1 MAAALPTGLVSF
13 LLTDVEGST
22 RLWERDR
29 RGMAASLALHDEIM
43 RSAVAA
49 RGGHV
54 FSTAGDA
61 FAVAFGSAAG
71 AVSAAVDIQRALGA
85 AQWPGPLLRVRIGI
99 HTGDAEERDGDY
111 FGPALNRAAR
121 IMSAGHGG
129 QILLSSVTAS
139 ECGGEVSLRDLGTHR
154 LKDLEEPERV
164 FEVRHPDLPRIDRPI
179 RTLDVRRHNLPDYLT
194 SFVGRDGQ
202 IERLDA
208 ELSSHRLVVL
218 TGVGGTGKTRL
229 AVEALRRRIEAFP
242 DGAWLIELAPVGNPD
257 LIVTVIGE
265 TWGLRPG
272 EGATIEDVVTRYLWS
287 RDLVLVVDN
296 CEHVLDGAAA
306 AVKLILDACPHV
318 RIVATSRESLGIPGE
333 ATVPVPSLG
342 LPEPDAPAESE
353 AVRLF
358 LDRARGVRP
367 GFRPSDGDLAAI
379 TRICR
384 RIDGIPLGLELAAA
398 RLRSL
403 SPAELAARLDDSFR
417 ILSRSAKTALPRQRT
432 LQATIDWSHDL
443 LTPPERVLFRRLAM
457 FLGGFDL
464 AAAEAVCSGDG
475 VEDREVV
482 DLLDSLVDK
491 SLVVPAHQPSGTT
504 RFRLLEPI
512 RQYAQERLAAEGESE
527 AIAAAHA
534 EHYAAFVAEAAPH
547 TRGPDQMAWERRLD
561 LEYDNIRGAFESMLE
576 SGRVERYLET
586 GFHLFLYWM
595 HLGMHL
601 EGIETLLAG
610 IDAAAEDADVGTLLK
625 AWFCVVGLGAEIT
638 DPKAIDHGR
647 RMVEV
652 ARSTGDPNAIGR
664 AEMQL
669 GAAIRHSTTDPEYLE
684 HLEEGRRLLDAHPEP
699 SWWEPAWEKALLN
712 LIFAAYFPA
721 EDPRLREHV
730 DTALELFEQV
740 GDRALLAAALGD
752 SGGLWGRADEAWLM
766 GNMRRSVEILA
777 ELEVPYW
784 YGHALMGLGAFL
796 NAREE
801 YEEAAAHLAT
811 AAPHLADC
819 GDVNCWASSS
829 RGLAHAEGELGRPRQ
844 AAGRIAA
851 VIDQLPILPMA
862 EVHVPRT
869 LDQAA
874 RVLQLGGRF
883 DEAAVVFGKA
893 LATEFPAESVFPR
906 DELHGRIRSA
916 LEERFDP
923 AELERLMEEGG
934 ACDSDEVLRRARTWL
949 EDLAASD
956 PKGRAAVTQRW

>member
-1 MAAALPTGLVSF
+1 MVTALPTGLVSF
-13 LLTDVEGST
+13 LFTDVEGST

-29 RGMAASLALHDEIM
+29 RGMAASLALHDEIL

-61 FAVAFGSAAG
+61 FAVAFHSVAD
-71 AVSAAVDIQRALGA
+71 AVSAAVDIQRTLVATD
-85 AQWPGPLLRVRIGI
+85 WPGPALRVRMGI
-99 HTGDAEERDGDY
+99 HTGDAEERGGDY
-111 FGPALNRAAR
+111 FGPVPNRTAR

-129 QILLSSVTAS
+129 QILLSSVTAA
-139 ECGGEVSLRDLGTHR
+139 ECTGDDALNDLGTHH
-154 LKDLEEPERV
+154 LEDLDEPEHV
-164 FEVRHPDLPRIDRPI
+164 FEIRHPDLPEIRRPI
-179 RTLDVRRHNLPDYLT
+179 RTLDGRRHNLPEYLT
-194 SFVGRDGQ
+194 SFVGRDRQ

-208 ELSSHRLVVL
+208 ELASHRLVVL

-229 AVEALRRRIEAFP
+229 AVEAVRRRVETFP
-242 DGAWLIELAPVGNPD
+242 DGAWLVELAPVGNPG

-287 RDLVLVVDN
+287 RNLVLIIDN
-296 CEHVLDGAAA
+296 CEHVLEGAAA
-306 AVKLILDACPHV
+306 AIKLILDACPDV

-342 LPEPDAPAESE
+342 LPGADAPAAGSE

-358 LDRARGVRP
+358 LDRAAGVRH
-367 GFRPSDGDLAAI
+367 GFRPSNHDLEAI
-379 TRICR
+379 SRICT

-403 SPAELAARLDDSFR
+403 SPAELADRLDTSFR

-443 LTPPERVLFRRLAM
+443 LTPPERALFRRLAM

-464 AAAEAVCSGDG
+464 AAAEDVCSGDG
-475 VEDREVV
+475 VGDWEVV

-491 SLVVPAHQPSGTT
+491 SLVVPAHDSSGSI

-527 AIAAAHA
+527 TIAAAHA
-534 EHYAAFVAEAAPH
+534 AHYAAFVADAAPH

-576 SGRVERYLET
+576 SGRIERYLET
-586 GFHLFLYWM
+586 GFHLFVYWM

-610 IDAAAEDADVGTLLK
+610 IEAAPEGTDSDPLLK

-638 DPKAIDHGR
+638 DPKAIEHGR
-647 RMVEV
+647 HMVDL

-669 GAAIRHSTTDPEYLE
+669 GAAIRHSTTSPEYLE

-699 SWWEPAWEKALLN
+699 FWWEPAWEKALLN
-712 LIFAAYFPA
+712 LIFAAYFPT
-721 EDPRLREHV
+721 EDPRKRHHV
-730 DTALELFEQV
+730 DTALRLFEEV
-740 GDRALLAAALGD
+740 GDRALLAATLGD
-752 SGGLWGRADEAWLM
+752 SGGLWGQADEAWLM
-766 GNMRRSVEILA
+766 GNMRRSVQILE

-796 NAREE
+796 NVREE
-801 YEEAAAHLAT
+801 YEEAAAYLST
-811 AAPHLADC
+811 AVPHLGDC

-829 RGLAHAEGELGRPRQ
+829 RGLAHAEGELGRPQ
-844 AAGRIAA
+844 PAAGRIAA
-851 VIDQLPILPMA
+851 VIEKLPILPMV
-862 EVHVPRT
+862 ELHVPRT

-883 DEAAVVFGKA
+883 DQAAVVLGTA
-893 LATEFPAESVFPR
+893 LATEFPSDTIFSR
-906 DELHGRIRSA
+906 DELHERIRSA

-949 EDLAASD
+949 EDLAA
-956 PKGRAAVTQRW
+956 PTG

>member
-1 MAAALPTGLVSF
+1 MAAALPTGVVSF
-13 LLTDVEGST
+13 LFTDVEGST
-22 RLWERDR
+22 RLWEQDR
-29 RGMAASLALHDEIM
+29 RAMAASLALHDEIL

-49 RGGHV
+49 RGGRV

-61 FAVAFGSAAG
+61 FAVAFHSAAD
-71 AVSAAVDIQRALGA
+71 AVSAAVDIQRTFVA
-85 AQWPGPLLRVRIGI
+85 ADWPGPPLRVRMGI

-111 FGPALNRAAR
+111 FGPVLNRAAR

-129 QILLSSVTAS
+129 QILLSSVTAA
-139 ECGGEVSLRDLGTHR
+139 EAGVEGSLHDLGTHR
-154 LKDLEEPERV
+154 LKDFDEPEHV
-164 FEVRHPDLPRIDRPI
+164 FEVRHPDLPVVARPI
-179 RTLDVRRHNLPDYLT
+179 RTLDARRHNLPHYLT
-194 SFVGRDGQ
+194 SFVGRAPQ

-208 ELSSHRLVVL
+208 ELSGNRLVVL

-229 AVEALRRRIEAFP
+229 AVEAVRRRVDAFP
-242 DGAWLIELAPVGNPD
+242 DGAWLVELAPVGNPA
-257 LIVTVIGE
+257 LIMTVIGE

-272 EGATIEDVVTRYLWS
+272 EGATIEEVVTRYLWS
-287 RDLVLVVDN
+287 RNLVLVLDN
-296 CEHVLDGAAA
+296 CEHVIDGAAA
-306 AVKLILDACPHV
+306 AVRLILDACPGV

-333 ATVPVPSLG
+333 AAVPVPSLG
-342 LPEPDAPAESE
+342 LPGAASPAVESE

-358 LDRARGVRP
+358 LDRAGGARP
-367 GFRPSDGDLAAI
+367 GFRPSAEDLRAI
-379 TRICR
+379 SRICT

-403 SPAELAARLDDSFR
+403 SPAELADRLDTSFR

-443 LTPPERVLFRRLAM
+443 LTPPERTLFRRLAM

-475 VEDREVV
+475 VEDWEVV

-491 SLVVPAHQPSGTT
+491 SLVVPAHDPSGTT

-527 AIAAAHA
+527 AVAAAHA
-534 EHYAAFVAEAAPH
+534 AHYAAFVAEAAPH

-576 SGRVERYLET
+576 SGRFEAYLET
-586 GFHLFLYWM
+586 GFHLFVYWM

-601 EGIETLLAG
+601 EGIDTLLAG
-610 IDAAAEDADVGTLLK
+610 IGAAPEGTDVDTLLK

-647 RMVEV
+647 VMVEL

-699 SWWEPAWEKALLN
+699 FWWEPAWEKALLN
-712 LIFAAYFPA
+712 LVFAAYFPA
-721 EDPRLREHV
+721 EDPRIREHI
-730 DTALELFEQV
+730 DTALELFEAV
-740 GDRALLAAALGD
+740 GDRALLAATLGD
-752 SGGLWGRADEAWLM
+752 SGGLWGQADEAWLL
-766 GNMRRSVEILA
+766 GNLRRSVEILG

-784 YGHALMGLGAFL
+784 YGHALLGLGAFL
-796 NAREE
+796 NMRDE
-801 YEEAAAHLAT
+801 YEEAASLLST

-829 RGLAHAEGELGRPRQ
+829 RWLAHAEGELGRPQQ

-851 VIDQLPILPMA
+851 VIEKLPILPMV
-862 EVHVPRT
+862 ELHVPRT

-874 RVLQLGGRF
+874 RVLQLGGWF
-883 DEAAVVFGKA
+883 DRAAVVLGRA
-893 LATEFPAESVFPR
+893 LATEFPTETIFSR
-906 DELHGRIRSA
+906 DDLHGRIRAA
-916 LEERFDP
+916 LEQELD
-923 AELERLMEEGG
+923 AAQLERLMAEG
-934 ACDSDEVLRRARTWL
+934 AATETEALLQRARSWL
-949 EDLAASD
+949 EDLAASES
-956 PKGRAAVTQRW
+956 G